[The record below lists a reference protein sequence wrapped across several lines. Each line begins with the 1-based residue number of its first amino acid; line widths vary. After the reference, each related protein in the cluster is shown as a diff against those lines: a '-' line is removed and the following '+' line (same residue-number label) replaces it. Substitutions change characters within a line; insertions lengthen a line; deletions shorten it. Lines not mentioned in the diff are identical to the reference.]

1 VNIPDRQ
8 QAMVMSAPGMPV
20 RSELRSL
27 EAPGPGQVLVRV
39 RASSL
44 NFHDNLNL
52 MGFMPTGP
60 WPRVPMSD
68 GAGEIVA
75 SGEGVGSLRVG
86 DRVMGAFYSGW
97 FDGRPTP
104 EAKQELPGDSEDG
117 WLQQYRVTDAAKL
130 IGIPDH
136 LTYQEAATIPC
147 AGVTAW
153 SALKEAD
160 VGKGDVVVTLGTGGV
175 SLFVVQFASALGATV
190 ILTSSSDEKLKVGSD
205 LGATHLIN
213 YRTTPDWEAQVK
225 RLTSGRGADA
235 VVDLGGPSTLPQSV
249 LAAGASGTV
258 VAVSGVIRSD
268 SPTSMQEVMVNNLP
282 FGEML
287 VNNLRIVAITVGSV
301 RAHRELSE
309 FVADTGLKPHI
320 SHVFDWENLDKAL
333 ETMRAGEHVGKIVL
347 TIP

>member
-8 QAMVMSAPGMPV
+8 QAMAMSAPGAPV
-20 RSELRSL
+20 SSELRSI
-27 EAPGPGQVLVRV
+27 ETPGPGQVLVRV

-52 MGFMPTGP
+52 QGFMPGP

-75 SGEGVGSLRVG
+75 IGEGVSSVRVG
-86 DRVMGAFYSGW
+86 DRVMGAFYAGW
-97 FDGRPTP
+97 FDGPPTL

-130 IGIPDH
+130 VGIPDH
-136 LTYQEAATIPC
+136 LTYQEAATMPC

-153 SALKEAD
+153 SALKAAN

-190 ILTSSSDEKLKVGSD
+190 ILTSSSDEKLKVGSA

-213 YRTTPDWEAQVK
+213 YRTTPDWETEVK
-225 RLTSGRGADA
+225 RLTGGRGADA
-235 VVDLGGPSTLPQSV
+235 VIDLGGPSTIPQSV
-249 LAAGASGTV
+249 LAAGPGGTIV
-258 VAVSGVIRSD
+258 TVSGVIGSD
-268 SPTSMQEVMVNNLP
+268 SPASMQDVVVNNLP
-282 FGEML
+282 LGQILM
-287 VNNLRIVAITVGSV
+287 NNLRIVAITVGSV
-301 RAHRELSE
+301 RTHRELSE
-309 FVADTGLKPHI
+309 FVSETGIKPHI
-320 SHVFDWENLDKAL
+320 SHVFDWEDLDKAF